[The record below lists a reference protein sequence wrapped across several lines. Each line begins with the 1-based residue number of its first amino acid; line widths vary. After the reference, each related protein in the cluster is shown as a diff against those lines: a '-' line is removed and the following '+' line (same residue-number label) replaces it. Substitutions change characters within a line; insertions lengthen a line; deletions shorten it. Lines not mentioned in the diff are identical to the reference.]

1 MGKATHQQCS
11 NNLLLDHSARIHAYH
26 SRFVRVSEQVTGHWH
41 SNLLRKCVRGFS
53 PFGQTNYARWTPVFL
68 KDMERLPQI
77 HPTVHDAFM
86 EGKFVVQRGD
96 KKFSMMALDQS
107 HEHSIN
113 FLKEDSG
120 AKGLYGQQREKEVIE
135 LSKPE
140 VLRVITE
147 LGVFSILCRTQ
158 RTCFNIQNH
167 QLLNRT
173 SSSNTSKLCATL
185 SVKVK

>member
-1 MGKATHQQCS
+1 
-11 NNLLLDHSARIHAYH
+11 
-26 SRFVRVSEQVTGHWH
+26 
-41 SNLLRKCVRGFS
+41 
-53 PFGQTNYARWTPVFL
+53 
-68 KDMERLPQI
+68 MERLPQI